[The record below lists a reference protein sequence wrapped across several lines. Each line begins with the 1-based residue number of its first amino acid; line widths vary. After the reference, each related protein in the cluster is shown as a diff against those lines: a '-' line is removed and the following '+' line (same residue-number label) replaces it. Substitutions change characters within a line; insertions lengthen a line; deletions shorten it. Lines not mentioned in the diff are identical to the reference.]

1 MKRLLFFLVCG
12 TLVSSCTITK
22 RHFGNGYHVEWNRK
36 IKTGTD
42 PEENSKIDRLSPTA
56 SVVEQTSENQ
66 AVLKSMDEPD
76 SILEDKV
83 AIHDQPSDVPDMEPT
98 EVPEIYPV
106 NQPRVWSGMEIRE
119 DREIKI
125 KELKRENEP
134 GEAPKSRMHPLMWG
148 IWAMWSIAIAC
159 MFFVTF
165 YAEFLIGVGIGFF
178 IAMIF
183 AIIVIRG
190 LRKHPE
196 KYGFKRL
203 SYPFAILAI
212 VFGGIALAGLL
223 LFLGGGYGISY

>member
-1 MKRLLFFLVCG
+1 MKQLLFFLVCG
-12 TLVSSCTITK
+12 ALVCSCTITK

-42 PEENSKIDRLSPTA
+42 PEENSKIDRVSPTA
-56 SVVEQTSENQ
+56 S
-66 AVLKSMDEPD
+66 AVALKSMDEPD
-76 SILEDKV
+76 SIPEDNV
-83 AIHDQPSDVPDMEPT
+83 AIHNQFSDVSVVEST
-98 EVPEIYPV
+98 EMPEIKPAK
-106 NQPRVWSGMEIRE
+106 QPQVWLGTQIKEG
-119 DREIKI
+119 REIKI
-125 KELKRENEP
+125 KELKRENDPEEEP
-134 GEAPKSRMHPLMWG
+134 RQRMHPLMWG

-165 YAEFLIGVGIGFF
+165 YAEALIGVGIGFF

>member
-22 RHFGNGYHVEWNRK
+22 RHFGNGYHLEWNRK
-36 IKTGTD
+36 IRAVPDKDTEEGLALNSTDMNALKKNTIESESLIINPSEGT
-42 PEENSKIDRLSPTA
+42 EQVITA
-56 SVVEQTSENQ
+56 PVTE
-66 AVLKSMDEPD
+66 
-76 SILEDKV
+76 ILEKQMSEAQKDDPLSK
-83 AIHDQPSDVPDMEPT
+83 S
-98 EVPEIYPV
+98 EVEIQTNV
-106 NQPRVWSGMEIRE
+106 
-119 DREIKI
+119 EIKVI
-125 KELKRENEP
+125 ESKLTKETDDETEELPKR
-134 GEAPKSRMHPLMWG
+134 RMHPLMWG

>member
-1 MKRLLFFLVCG
+1 MKQLLFFLVCG
-12 TLVSSCTITK
+12 TLVCSCTITK

-36 IKTGTD
+36 IKAGTD
-42 PEENSKIDRLSPTA
+42 PEENSKIDRVSPTA
-56 SVVEQTSENQ
+56 SAVAQASENDV
-66 AVLKSMDEPD
+66 VLKSIDEPD
-76 SILEDKV
+76 SIGEDEV
-83 AIHDQPSDVPDMEPT
+83 ANHYQLSDVSVNEST
-98 EVPEIYPV
+98 EEPEIKPV
-106 NQPRVWSGMEIRE
+106 KQPQVWSGMEIRE

-134 GEAPKSRMHPLMWG
+134 EKEPKSRMHPLMWG

-165 YAEFLIGVGIGFF
+165 YAEALIGVGIGFF

-196 KYGFKRL
+196 KYRFKRL

-212 VFGGIALAGLL
+212 VFGGLALAGML